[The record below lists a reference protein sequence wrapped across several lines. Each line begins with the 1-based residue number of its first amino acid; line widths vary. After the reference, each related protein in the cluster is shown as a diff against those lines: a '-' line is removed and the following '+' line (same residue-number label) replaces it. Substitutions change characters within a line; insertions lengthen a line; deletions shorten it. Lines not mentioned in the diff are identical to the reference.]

1 MDTIAGGVDM
11 TQQHVDALTLAGW
24 DFKVFPLNGKVP
36 MFNKW
41 QHKATR
47 EITQVDAW
55 WYRWPQANIGAKVFD
70 WHVVVDIDP
79 RNGGDETWKAL
90 LDGRELPTTLTT
102 RTGSGGLHIWFKLP
116 YARAVKGTA
125 GPGIDL
131 KTSTGY
137 MVMPGSYHPGTGG
150 LYVCEQ
156 WASPAV
162 LPAWLEKYVYKPVL
176 KPVEYTPKSGKKSGN
191 GLVKKVASAPQGERR
206 NVLFWAACRNY
217 EEDLNIEEDL
227 REAARAI
234 ALPESE
240 IEKTLLGAQG
250 HIKGV
255 AA

>member
-1 MDTIAGGVDM
+1 MNTVAAGVDM
-11 TQQHVDALTLAGW
+11 SQQHVDAVTLAGW
-24 DFKVFPLNGKVP
+24 GFKVGPLNGKIP
-36 MFNKW
+36 LTEHG
-41 QHKATR
+41 HKDFTNS
-47 EITQVDAW
+47 IGQVDLW
-55 WYRWPQANIGAKVFD
+55 WARWPQANIGARVFAG
-70 WHVVVDIDP
+70 HAVIDIDP
-79 RNGGDETWKAL
+79 RNGGDVTWRKLTA
-90 LDGRELPTTLTT
+90 GRELPTTLIT
-102 RTGSGGLHIWFKLP
+102 RTGSGGRHLWFKLP
-116 YARAVKGTA
+116 YQREVRGTA
-125 GPGIDL
+125 GEGIDI
-131 KTSTGY
+131 KTDRGY
-137 MVMPGSYHPGTGG
+137 LVMPGSYHPGTGG

-206 NVLFWAACRNY
+206 NVFFWAACRNY